1 VWRLAGPIILSNLSV
16 PLLGAVDTAVVG
28 HLPDAAYVGAVAVGA
43 TIFNFLYWGFGFL
56 RMGTTGFAAQAYGGG
71 DGDELAAVLA
81 RALLLALGLG
91 LVLMALQLPIRHL
104 ALALIA
110 ASPRVASL
118 AGQFFQVRIWS
129 APATLANYALL
140 GWLLGVQRP
149 RAALALQ
156 VFMNGLNILL
166 NLLFVVGFHWGVR
179 GVAGATVLAEYAA
192 TGLGLLLVARALPRP
207 LRLERSRIL
216 DRGRL
221 VALIRVNRDIFIR
234 TLCLVL
240 AFAYF
245 TARGAAMGDVLLA
258 ANAVLLNFQ
267 SLMAYALDGFAHA
280 AEILVGSAVG
290 ARDRAAFSAAVRA
303 ATGSAAALAVGFA
316 LAYAV
321 AGDALVGL
329 FTELPAVRAAAHEFL
344 PWLILSPLLSVWSF
358 QLDGVFIGA
367 TRTVEMRNGMII
379 ALACYLAAA
388 LLLVPLLGN
397 HGLWLALMLL
407 MVARAV
413 PLALWYPRILRSLA

>member
-1 VWRLAGPIILSNLSV
+1 
-16 PLLGAVDTAVVG
+16 VVG
-28 HLPDAAYVGAVAVGA
+28 HLPDPAYVGAVAVGA
-43 TIFNFLYWGFGFL
+43 MIFNFLYWGFGFL

-71 DGDELAAVLA
+71 DGAELAAVLA

-91 LVLMALQLPIRHL
+91 LLLLGLQLPIRHI
-104 ALALIA
+104 ALGLIE
-110 ASPRVASL
+110 ASPQVATL
-118 AGQFFQVRIWS
+118 AGQFFLVRIWS
-129 APATLANYALL
+129 APVTLANYAIL
-140 GWLLGVQRP
+140 GWLLGTQRP
-149 RAALALQ
+149 RTALALQ

-166 NLLFVVGFHWGVR
+166 NLLFVIGFGWGVR

-192 TGLGLLLVARALPRP
+192 GGLGLLLVARALPRP
-207 LRLERSRIL
+207 LRLERRRIL
-216 DRGRL
+216 DRDRL
-221 VALIRVNRDIFIR
+221 VALLRVNRDIFIR

-290 ARDRAAFSAAVRA
+290 ARDRPGFSAAVRT
-303 ATGSAAALAVGFA
+303 ATGWAALLAAGFA
-316 LAYAV
+316 ALYAV
-321 AGDALVGL
+321 AGDLLIAL
-329 FTELPAVRAAAHEFL
+329 FTDLAAVRAAAHQFL
-344 PWLILSPLLSVWSF
+344 PWLVLSPLVSVWSF

-388 LLLVPLLGN
+388 TLLVPRLGN
-397 HGLWLALMLL
+397 HGLWLAFMLL

-413 PLALWYPRILRSLA
+413 PLALWYPRILRSLG